1 MQTLT
6 RIIAVVVDTQK
17 AVFYRQDGSVY
28 ELLQGDTKLRPLLE
42 QVVPQINTHG
52 YADVDLSTPNSFAE
66 FEKKST
72 GGFKFFK
79 VAKEKLKNFFGGDPK
94 EPVLPLVTGVLP
106 SAPLL
111 GTAVEEI
118 LKNAV
123 PVQAAEFTEET
134 IAPQR
139 PTVEGNHTPSDRSND
154 GKEEHFDKHPDTIVA
169 VTPKGDLVP
178 GIERNK
184 AQFAASAANGN
195 VKGLEAF
202 LTRIAAV
209 IKKRTHTIEDLLRF
223 MERGDLPVADDGSII
238 IFKRLQRRGEM
249 KYVDVHS
256 GKVLQAVGSYVF
268 MDECLVDPNRRNECS
283 SGLHVARRGYIRN
296 FSGDV
301 IVLAKVNPEDVIA
314 VPEYDANK
322 MRVSAYHIIAELT
335 PQQFTAIVNNRPI
348 SDAEGGAELLGNVI
362 AGNHIGIV
370 ERVRIGAEKGGDLEI
385 TPVEPKAKSKKA
397 QRKVKK
403 AIKKRAKN
411 VKPVQ
416 ALETV
421 DKGGKAD
428 KPVDVKQVAKV
439 AKSKTAV
446 KLESN
451 APKGAMTQSEQV
463 NDLYNKALK
472 GDKKAATELLALKK
486 AAKKGWSVWG
496 LDTSTGETLKAL
508 I

>member
-28 ELLQGDTKLRPLLE
+28 ELLQGDVKLRPLLE

-52 YADVDLSTPNSFAE
+52 YADVDLSLPNSFAE

-72 GGFKFFK
+72 GGFRFFK

-94 EPVLPLVTGVLP
+94 EPVLPLVTGILP
-106 SAPLL
+106 SAF
-111 GTAVEEI
+111 EEI

-134 IAPQR
+134 VAPQR
-139 PTVEGNHTPSDRSND
+139 PTVEGDVTPNDRTND

-178 GIERNK
+178 GIERIK
-184 AQFAASAANGN
+184 SQFAASAANGN
-195 VKGLEAF
+195 VKGLEKF
-202 LTRIAAV
+202 LERIAVV

-238 IFKRLQRRGEM
+238 IFKRLQRRGKM

-256 GKVLQAVGSYVF
+256 GKVLQGVGSYVF

-283 SGLHVARRGYIRN
+283 NGLHVARRGYIRN

-335 PQQFTAIVNNRPI
+335 PQQFIAIVNNRPI

-370 ERVRIGAEKGGDLEI
+370 ERVRIGAAKGGDLEI

-397 QRKVKK
+397 QRKIKK

-411 VKPVQ
+411 AKPVQ

-421 DKGGKAD
+421 DKGSKAD
-428 KPVDVKQVAKV
+428 KPVDVKQIAKV
-439 AKSKTAV
+439 AKSKAPV

-486 AAKKGWSVWG
+486 AAKKGWAVWG
-496 LDTSTGETLKAL
+496 LDASTGETLKAL
-508 I
+508 II